1 MIGLLRIQGNSLAVQ
16 RLELCTLTAK
26 SLGSV
31 LDPTNPGVAR
41 KRGRKD
47 GRKEKEF
54 SCKGKGLSEFVF
66 YGTPHLP
73 LNISAFIS
81 PCVCVWDEWVEH
93 SGSKFLVTQYF
104 SFNDIPSSSVC
115 IRPFSFYCIFPVFI
129 LLSISVS
136 LMVIFLF
143 YISVFTF
150 LYFSSID
157 LSQCFPTQSCCC
169 THRK

>member
-1 MIGLLRIQGNSLAVQ
+1 MVAITICSDFGAPKNKVWYCFHCFPIYFPWSDGTGCHD
-16 RLELCTLTAK
+16 LCFL
-26 SLGSV
+26 
-31 LDPTNPGVAR
+31 N
-41 KRGRKD
+41 
-47 GRKEKEF
+47 
-54 SCKGKGLSEFVF
+54 VF
-66 YGTPHLP
+66 YGTTHLP
-73 LNISAFIS
+73 LNISVFI
-81 PCVCVWDEWVEH
+81 CVCVCVCVCGRWM
-93 SGSKFLVTQYF
+93 GAAFRFKIFTQYS

-143 YISVFTF
+143 YISVLTF
-150 LYFSSID
+150 LYFSRID